1 MLIPAIDLMEDKI
14 VQLVQGSRKALEFT
28 DFDYWIERFSGF
40 PIVQVIDLDAAMN
53 RGSNRARIEQI
64 AKRLPCQVGGGIRD
78 AKIAGEILAL
88 GVKRIIIGSALF
100 QQGKNQ
106 QGENQQGKNQAGE
119 INSAFAQRLAEQL
132 GPEKLLFA
140 IDSRNGKVVVHGW
153 KEATPY
159 TAEEAIQVLEPWCEG
174 FLYTHVDTEGLMKG
188 IPMEPIRK
196 LRRATERHLIV
207 AGGVTTQQ
215 EIDDL
220 DAMGIDAVAG
230 MAVYTGKLQ
239 AKGANHTPTGN

>member
-28 DFDYWIERFSGF
+28 DFDYWIDRFSGF

-53 RGSNRARIEQI
+53 RGSNRPRIEQI
-64 AKRLPCQVGGGIRD
+64 ARRLPCQVGGGIRD
-78 AKIAGEILAL
+78 AKIAVEVLAL
-88 GVKRIIIGSALF
+88 RVKRIIIGSALF
-100 QQGKNQ
+100 QQGK
-106 QGENQQGKNQAGE
+106 
-119 INSAFAQRLAEQL
+119 INSAFAQNLAEQL

-140 IDSRNGKVVVHGW
+140 IDSRDGKVVVHGW
-153 KEATPY
+153 KDATPY
-159 TAEEAIQVLEPWCEG
+159 SAEEVIQVLEPWCGG
-174 FLYTHVDTEGLMKG
+174 FLYTHVDTEGLMGG

-196 LRRATERHLIV
+196 LRKATQRHLIV

-239 AKGANHTPTGN
+239 AKPAKTT

>member
-1 MLIPAIDLMEDKI
+1 VLIPAIDLMEDRI

-28 DFDYWIERFSGF
+28 DFNYWIERFAGF

-53 RGSNRARIEQI
+53 RGSNCARIEQI

-78 AKIAGEILAL
+78 AKIAGEVLAL
-88 GVKRIIIGSALF
+88 GVKKIIIGSALF
-100 QQGKNQ
+100 KDGAINAALAQDL
-106 QGENQQGKNQAGE
+106 AG
-119 INSAFAQRLAEQL
+119 QL

-140 IDSRNGKVVVHGW
+140 IDSREGKVVVHGW
-153 KEATPY
+153 KQATPY
-159 TAEEAIQVLEPWCEG
+159 TAEEAIHVLEPWCGG
-174 FLYTHVDTEGLMKG
+174 FLYTHVDTEGLMGG

-196 LRRATERHLIV
+196 LRQATQRRLIV

-239 AKGANHTPTGN
+239 ATPIKKQ